1 MIYLCIFLSQVAI
14 AKSQQMAAMDM
25 FSSSESWMNENIC
38 KQWLL
43 GMLAIVLAG
52 RTISIGPYNIN
63 PLYKLVVAL
72 AFSG

>member
-1 MIYLCIFLSQVAI
+1 MDKLS
-14 AKSQQMAAMDM
+14 SDE
-25 FSSSESWMNENIC
+25 FWMNENIR

-43 GMLAIVLAG
+43 GMLAIQLVG
-52 RTISIGPYNIN
+52 RAISFGLYDIN